1 MRVLV
6 TGASG
11 FIGRKLVERL
21 VLEKNEVAIY
31 SRKIACSFPEPIKI
45 FAGDIYALSKSIQSF
60 APHYVFHLAGLS
72 FYPKNAQDRESLWE
86 ANVLFGAKLVEI
98 LKNNKNVVFVNF
110 NTSLAYRGMGI
121 YPHSYYAMTKSCFSQ
136 TLSYYSE
143 KKYFTAF
150 NLILY
155 NVYGDN
161 DTAKRAINYIID
173 SLGAHIPVLMSPG
186 AQVMDFIHVDDV
198 IQLCLELLK
207 QTPSIPIEDI
217 HIGTGRGITLKETAH
232 LISALSGKQTNIQF
246 GGLPYRDD
254 EKMVNIAPIEHN
266 RFWKSTIS
274 IEKGFLSLI

>member
-1 MRVLV
+1 MRILV

-31 SRKIACSFPEPIKI
+31 SRKNACDFPELVKI
-45 FAGDIYALSKSIQSF
+45 FAGEINALSESIQTF
-60 APHYVFHLAGLS
+60 APNYVFHLAGLS
-72 FYPKNAQDRESLWE
+72 IYPKNDEDRESLWE

-98 LKNNKNVVFVNF
+98 LKINKNVVFVNF
-110 NTSLAYRGMGI
+110 NTSLAYQGI
-121 YPHSYYAMTKSCFSQ
+121 GIHPHSYYAITKACFLQ
-136 TLSYYSE
+136 TLSYYTE
-143 KKYFTAF
+143 KNHFKAF

-155 NVYGDN
+155 NVYGVN
-161 DTAKRAINYIID
+161 DSTKRAINYIID

-186 AQVMDFIHVDDV
+186 GQVMDFIHVDDV
-198 IQLCLELLK
+198 IQLCIELLK
-207 QTPSIPIEDI
+207 QTPSIPMEDI
-217 HIGTGRGITLKETAH
+217 HVGTGRGITLKETAY

-246 GGLPYRDD
+246 GGIAYRDD

-274 IEKGFLSLI
+274 IEQGFLSLI

>member
-31 SRKIACSFPEPIKI
+31 SRKIAYKFPEPVKI
-45 FAGDIYALSKSIQSF
+45 LAGEINALSESIQTF
-60 APHYVFHLAGLS
+60 APNYVFHLAGLS
-72 FYPKNAQDRESLWE
+72 IYPKNTEDRESLWE

-110 NTSLAYRGMGI
+110 NTSLAYQGIGI
-121 YPHSYYAMTKSCFSQ
+121 YPYSYYAITKACFLQ
-136 TLSYYSE
+136 TLSYYTE
-143 KKYFTAF
+143 KNYFKAF

-155 NVYGDN
+155 NVYGFN
-161 DTAKRAINYIID
+161 DSTKRAINYIID
-173 SLGAHIPVLMSPG
+173 SLDANNSVLMSPG
-186 AQVMDFIHVDDV
+186 EQILDFIHVDDV
-198 IQLCLELLK
+198 IQLCVELLK
-207 QTPSIPIEDI
+207 QTPIIPKEDI
-217 HIGTGRGITLKETAH
+217 HVGTGRGITLKETAY

-274 IEKGFLSLI
+274 IEQGFLSLI

>member
-1 MRVLV
+1 MRILI

-31 SRKIACSFPEPIKI
+31 SRKIAYKFSESVKI
-45 FAGDIYALSKSIQSF
+45 FTGDINALSESIQSY
-60 APHYVFHLAGLS
+60 APKYVFHLAGLS
-72 FYPKNAQDRESLWE
+72 IYPKNDEDRESLWD

-110 NTSLAYRGMGI
+110 NTSLAYQGIGI
-121 YPHSYYAMTKSCFSQ
+121 YPHSYYALTKACFLQ
-136 TLSYYSE
+136 TLSYYTE
-143 KKYFTAF
+143 KNYFKAF

-155 NVYGDN
+155 NVYGVN
-161 DTAKRAINYIID
+161 DTTKRAINYIVD
-173 SLGAHIPVLMSPG
+173 SLDVKKPVLMSPG

-207 QTPSIPIEDI
+207 QIPSIPIEDI
-217 HIGTGRGITLKETAH
+217 HVGTGKGITLKETAH
-232 LISALSGKQTNIQF
+232 LISALSGKQTNIKF

-266 RFWKSTIS
+266 RFRKSTIS
-274 IEKGFLSLI
+274 IEQGFLSLI

>member
-21 VLEKNEVAIY
+21 VLNKYEVAIY
-31 SRKIACSFPEPIKI
+31 SRKNACDFPEPIKI
-45 FAGDIYALSKSIQSF
+45 FEGEINALTESIQSF
-60 APHYVFHLAGLS
+60 APNYVFHLAGLS
-72 FYPKNAQDRESLWE
+72 IYPKKSADRESLWE

-110 NTSLAYRGMGI
+110 NTSLAYQGIGI
-121 YPHSYYAMTKSCFSQ
+121 YPHSYYAMTKACFLQ
-136 TLSYYSE
+136 TLSYYTE
-143 KKYFTAF
+143 KNYFKAF

-155 NVYGDN
+155 NVYGVN
-161 DTAKRAINYIID
+161 DTTKRAINYIID
-173 SLGAHIPVLMSPG
+173 SLDANKPDLMSPG
-186 AQVMDFIHVDDV
+186 EQILDFIHVDDV
-198 IQLCLELLK
+198 IQLCVELLK
-207 QTPSIPIEDI
+207 QTPSIPKEDI
-217 HIGTGRGITLKETAH
+217 HVGTGRGITLKETAH

-254 EKMVNIAPIEHN
+254 EKMVNIAPIENN

-274 IEKGFLSLI
+274 IEQGFLSLI

>member
-1 MRVLV
+1 MKILI

-31 SRKIACSFPEPIKI
+31 SRKVACNFPEPVKI
-45 FAGDIYALSKSIQSF
+45 FEGEINALSESIQSF
-60 APHYVFHLAGLS
+60 APNYVFHLAGLS
-72 FYPKNAQDRESLWE
+72 IYQKNTQDRERLWE

-121 YPHSYYAMTKSCFSQ
+121 YPYSYYAITKACFLQ
-136 TLSYYSE
+136 TLSYYTE
-143 KKYFTAF
+143 KNYFKAF

-155 NVYGDN
+155 NVYGVN
-161 DTAKRAINYIID
+161 DSTKRAINYIID

-186 AQVMDFIHVDDV
+186 EQVMDFIHVDDV
-198 IQLCLELLK
+198 IQLCIELLK
-207 QTPSIPIEDI
+207 QTPSIPKEDI
-217 HIGTGRGITLKETAH
+217 HVGTGRGISLKETAH
-232 LISALSGKQTNIQF
+232 LISVLSGKQTNIQF

-254 EKMVNIAPIEHN
+254 EKMVNIAPIENN

-274 IEKGFLSLI
+274 IEQGFLSLI